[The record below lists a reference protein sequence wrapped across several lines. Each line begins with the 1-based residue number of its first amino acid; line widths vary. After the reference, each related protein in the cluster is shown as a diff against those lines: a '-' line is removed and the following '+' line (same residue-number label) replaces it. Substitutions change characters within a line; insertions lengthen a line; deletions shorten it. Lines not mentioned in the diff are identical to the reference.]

1 MLLLRKGVYPYEY
14 MDDWNKFNENELPLK
29 EEFYSNFKMSNIS
42 DKEHEYAKKVWNTLN
57 INNVGEYHDL
67 YVQLDTTLLADVF
80 ENFRKVCL
88 APGLAWTAL
97 VK

>member
-57 INNVGEYHDL
+57 IKNLGEYHDL
-67 YVQLDTTLLADVF
+67 YVQLDTALLADVLKF
-80 ENFRKVCL
+80 L
-88 APGLAWTAL
+88 
-97 VK
+97 